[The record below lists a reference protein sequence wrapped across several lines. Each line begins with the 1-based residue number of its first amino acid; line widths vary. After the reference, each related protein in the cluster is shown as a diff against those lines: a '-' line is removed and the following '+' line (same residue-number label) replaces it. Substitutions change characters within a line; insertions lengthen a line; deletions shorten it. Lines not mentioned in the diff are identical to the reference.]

1 MSEQANNARQVL
13 LQKIYVKDASL
24 EVPLAPDVFTRQW
37 QPQVDVQVNTEMKP
51 LAADNVQVM
60 LSVTVT
66 AKLGTD
72 VAFLAEVHQ
81 AGVFLVRGFDDATE
95 RQALLDQHLA
105 IDTADI
111 VLLAVGGIGR
121 HEVGNV
127 AMDEELA
134 AVGPEDRG
142 DMHARVAA
150 RDHHGARP
158 LPVIGQSSVPDVV
171 FRERRGAPAMI
182 ALDEI
187 VGQWTCNGHEGLGS
201 DLGQLDSPP
210 IPKLRA
216 FSGGSLKDFLGAS
229 LQSAPDVWGHGVR
242 Q

>member
-66 AKLGTD
+66 AKLGND

-95 RQALLDQHLA
+95 RKALLGAYCPGLLFPFAREAVADLVQRGGFPQLLLQPINFDALYLEHLNRNRSQA
-105 IDTADI
+105 QADG
-111 VLLAVGGIGR
+111 A
-121 HEVGNV
+121 
-127 AMDEELA
+127 A
-134 AVGPEDRG
+134 AVA
-142 DMHARVAA
+142 H
-150 RDHHGARP
+150 
-158 LPVIGQSSVPDVV
+158 
-171 FRERRGAPAMI
+171 
-182 ALDEI
+182 
-187 VGQWTCNGHEGLGS
+187 
-201 DLGQLDSPP
+201 
-210 IPKLRA
+210 
-216 FSGGSLKDFLGAS
+216 
-229 LQSAPDVWGHGVR
+229 
-242 Q
+242 